1 MSAAVR
7 TVRPEDVGSLLP
19 SLVALL
25 TDAVDGGA
33 SLGFHPPLDP
43 LEAAAYWRTVATE
56 LAAGS
61 RLLVVAEAEGEVVG
75 SGQLVLPSL
84 PNARHRAELQ
94 KLCVLSSRRGRGIGH
109 ALMDAL
115 HEAALRNGR
124 SLILL
129 NTRRS
134 EYPETFYR
142 GLGYTAVG
150 VVPRYTLARQG
161 ERHDT
166 VILYRDLS
174 SGCADPGASSGEAV
188 TVAPRRSVR

>member
-1 MSAAVR
+1 MSAVLR
-7 TVRPEDVGSLLP
+7 TVPSEGVAPLLP

-25 TDAVDGGA
+25 VDAVDGGA
-33 SLGFHPPLDP
+33 SLGFHAPLDP
-43 LEAAAYWRTVATE
+43 AEAAAHWRTVAAE

-61 RLLVVAEAEGEVVG
+61 RLLVIAEADGEVVG

-142 GLGYTAVG
+142 GLDYAPVG
-150 VVPRYTLARQG
+150 VVPGYTLARDG
-161 ERHDT
+161 DRHDT
-166 VILYRDLS
+166 VILYRELS
-174 SGCADPGASSGEAV
+174 SGHADRPSS
-188 TVAPRRSVR
+188 R

>member
-1 MSAAVR
+1 MTLALRSVS
-7 TVRPEDVGSLLP
+7 PGDVDVLLP

-25 TDAVDGGA
+25 VDAVDAGA

-43 LEAAAYWRTVATE
+43 LEAATYWRTVAAD

-61 RLLVVAEAEGEVVG
+61 RLLVVAEAD
-75 SGQLVLPSL
+75 GQLVGCGQLALPPL

-94 KLCVLSSRRGRGIGH
+94 KLCVLSSRRGRGIGN

-115 HEAALRNGR
+115 HEEALRNGR
-124 SLILL
+124 SLIVL

-150 VVPRYTLARQG
+150 VVPGYTLAREG
-161 ERHDT
+161 DRHDT

-174 SGCADPGASSGEAV
+174 SGHADG
-188 TVAPRRSVR
+188 RSFR

>member
-1 MSAAVR
+1 MTVTLR
-7 TVRPEDVGSLLP
+7 TVSPGDLDSLLP

-25 TDAVDGGA
+25 RDAVDAGA

-43 LEAAAYWRTVATE
+43 LEAAAYWQTVAAD

-61 RLLVVAEAEGEVVG
+61 RLLVVAESAGEVVG
-75 SGQLVLPSL
+75 CGQLALPPL

-94 KLCVLSSRRGRGIGH
+94 KLCVHSAWRGQGIGR

-115 HEAALRNGR
+115 HGAALSHGR
-124 SLILL
+124 SLIVL

-142 GLGYTAVG
+142 GLGYTTVG
-150 VVPRYTLARQG
+150 VVPGYTLARDG
-161 ERHDT
+161 DRHDT
-166 VILYRDLS
+166 VILYRELS
-174 SGCADPGASSGEAV
+174 SGHADGPSL
-188 TVAPRRSVR
+188 R